1 MACQTEARTGVGD
14 LALEAM
20 HEFLSRLAE
29 RYTEPASLYLL
40 GGSALLM
47 LGSPRTTLDVDY
59 LGDDRQLDDF
69 QRTLSRVADEL
80 GIEAEPVPIEEFV
93 PVPGVLAPIW

>member
-1 MACQTEARTGVGD
+1 MGD
-14 LALEAM
+14 VVLGTM

-29 RYTEPASLYLL
+29 RYTEPVSLYLL

-59 LGDDRQLDDF
+59 VGDDRKLDDF
-69 QRTLSRVADEL
+69 QRTISRVADEL
-80 GIEAEPVPIEEFV
+80 GIEVEPVPIEEFV